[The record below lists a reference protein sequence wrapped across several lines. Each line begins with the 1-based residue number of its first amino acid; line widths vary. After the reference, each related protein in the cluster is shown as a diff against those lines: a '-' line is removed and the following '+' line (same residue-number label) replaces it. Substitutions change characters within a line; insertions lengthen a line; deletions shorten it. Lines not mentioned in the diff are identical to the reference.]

1 MTSINKTTV
10 ILGMGKSGT
19 SLVSQ
24 ILFDKNKL
32 NYEQVFNPINFIKE
46 KRTIKK
52 NYYEFYENL
61 ELKRI
66 NKKNLKFEIKNKLN
80 HNLLNLN
87 QDIDDLKSNHNS
99 KHNIKFIILK
109 NKRKVIFKDP
119 RTIINFE
126 FWDKNLLY
134 KNYIGVFRNPHNTCF
149 HYIRPFLKK
158 KKIKIN
164 RKNLSLFMKTLRLKF
179 NLEFNKFLV
188 SMKLYRTWYIFNS
201 KLLYLFKENKLDNL
215 IYYDELHTLKPYTSV
230 RINKINN
237 YPLNI
242 YMIVGK
248 IYCNIF
254 VGNIN
259 NLLSELILSTKKF
272 NKKKILDIV
281 I

>member
-1 MTSINKTTV
+1 MNINKTAV

-32 NYEQVFNPINFIKE
+32 SYEQVFNPINFIKE

-66 NKKNLKFEIKNKLN
+66 NKKNLKLEIKNKIN

-87 QDIDDLKSNHNS
+87 QNIEDLKNNHDS
-99 KHNIKFIILK
+99 QHNIKFIILK

-134 KNYIGVFRNPHNTCF
+134 KNYIGVFRNPNNTCY
-149 HYIRPFLKK
+149 HYLRPFLRK

-164 RKNLSLFMKTLRLKF
+164 KKNLKLFLKTFKLKIRF
-179 NLEFNKFLV
+179 ELNKFII
-188 SMKLYRTWYIFNS
+188 SMKLYRTWYLFNS
-201 KLLYLFKENKLDNL
+201 RLLKLCKENKLKSL
-215 IYYDELHTLKPYTSV
+215 LYYEELYTLKPYTT
-230 RINKINN
+230 IKIKKIND

-242 YMIVGK
+242 YMKIGK
-248 IYCNIF
+248 FYCDIF
-254 VGNIN
+254 VGSID
-259 NLLSELILSTKKF
+259 NLLNELKLCTTKF
-272 NKKKILDIV
+272 NKKKILDI
-281 I
+281 II